1 MLKFIGRILSTET
14 VLGIVANLGNLESLK
29 LQILIQ
35 IVRTSIPFQD
45 TVWMSARFLFRY
57 VIIPTCNL
65 LLNTQVK
72 MDSKDTT

>member
-1 MLKFIGRILSTET
+1 MHEREVKVLKFIGRILSTET

-45 TVWMSARFLFRY
+45 TVWM
-57 VIIPTCNL
+57 
-65 LLNTQVK
+65 
-72 MDSKDTT
+72 